1 MDIATLTTLG
11 GVVTSVASSMAAALA
26 WGTKLQFSEEFKEA
40 RNAQVTVANQ
50 VVESIKVQR
59 DAEIQQIRIE
69 VEKKN
74 VEIERLQ
81 AKIEDLE
88 RNTIEAF
95 KTKFEGLKA
104 ASESM
109 IAGFQR
115 RPSSGIDAVKNKD
128 LDDKKENFESRL
140 NELGE
145 EISLMSRIGQVRID
159 NRKEATAWLKTHSKH
174 LAEQAFDYIFTRYP
188 NAITAAGDVQRKEK
202 LNEFYWDIEEYLETI
217 CDCIIVDR
225 PSLIDRQNPSLQ
237 APDAY
242 KRAFMFIKKQIGGDI
257 SNDAAAEIKKY
268 IAYLLASFG

>member
-50 VVESIKVQR
+50 VVESIKAQR
-59 DAEIQQIRIE
+59 DAEIQQVKIE
-69 VEKKN
+69 VEKRN

-88 RNTIEAF
+88 RNTVRAF
-95 KTKFEGLKA
+95 QTKFEDLKA

-109 IAGFQR
+109 IASFQSL
-115 RPSSGIDAVKNKD
+115 PGSGIDSTKDKD
-128 LDDKKENFESRL
+128 LNDKKENFENRL
-140 NELGE
+140 NDLGK
-145 EISLMSRIGQVRID
+145 EIGLMSRIGQVRLD
-159 NRKEATAWLKTHSKH
+159 NRTEARAWLKTHSKH

-188 NAITAAGDVQRKEK
+188 NAITNSEDGQRKQK

-217 CDCIIVDR
+217 CDCIVVDR
-225 PSLIDRQNPSLQ
+225 PALIDRQNPSLP

-242 KRAFMFIKKQIGGDI
+242 KRAFMFIKKQISGDI
-257 SNDAAAEIKKY
+257 SDDAAAEIKKY
-268 IAYLLASFG
+268 IAYLIASFG